1 MQMEGLQLEAEG
13 YVLMLQGGKRLCAI
27 RVRTPG
33 PGRGENRFAGRR
45 ECSPH
50 ARPAS
55 PLSSG
60 RAGACEYSSV
70 DSGVRLGPQNW

>member
-1 MQMEGLQLEAEG
+1 MFRCYEVASSSVPSGCEQQDLAVERTGSQA
-13 YVLMLQGGKRLCAI
+13 GGSVA
-27 RVRTPG
+27 
-33 PGRGENRFAGRR
+33 
-45 ECSPH
+45 PH